1 MKIRKTL
8 SLFIISLFFSNII
21 SAQKL
26 SIAIMGGG
34 QISYS
39 QYYKINGGNTLHNLP
54 YFHTVYGGEIAA
66 DFGKIG
72 ISLFALKTSYA
83 NSISTRAEPGLPMLN
98 TFKTIH
104 YIKPALQV
112 GMSVAKPIVYFPKA
126 HIDILLSVGINKALS
141 LPTQVESIR
150 DSFSTSTAYGMA
162 HLAIHATPIYKNLN
176 MFLGG
181 GVQSVYKIDNR
192 LSCKLS
198 LQYQMGIGMLA
209 GLNEEHYTRG
219 DNLGYLRYFNSSTT
233 NGNNLSLRTSL
244 IYEFGQQ

>member
-1 MKIRKTL
+1 MNIG
-8 SLFIISLFFSNII
+8 NII
-21 SAQKL
+21 SVLLAFLFFANNIYTQKL

-39 QYYKINGGNTLHNLP
+39 QYYSNLSSIASLP
-54 YFHTVYGGEIAA
+54 YFHTMYGGEIIA
-66 DFGKIG
+66 DLSKIE
-72 ISLFALKTSYA
+72 ISLFALKTNYA
-83 NSISTRAEPGLPMLN
+83 NSVSTKNDHSLPPK

-104 YIKPALQV
+104 YTKPALQV

-126 HIDILLSVGINKALS
+126 HIDILLSVGINKSLS
-141 LPTQVESIR
+141 LPTQAESIR

-162 HLAIHATPIYKNLN
+162 HLAIHASPVYKNFN

-181 GVQSVYKIDNR
+181 GIQSVYKIDNR

-198 LQYQMGIGMLA
+198 LQYQMGVGMLS
-209 GLNEEHYTRG
+209 GLNEVHYTWG
-219 DNLGYLRYFNSSTT
+219 DNLGYTRYPNSSTA
-233 NGNNLSLRTSL
+233 NGSNLSLRTSL